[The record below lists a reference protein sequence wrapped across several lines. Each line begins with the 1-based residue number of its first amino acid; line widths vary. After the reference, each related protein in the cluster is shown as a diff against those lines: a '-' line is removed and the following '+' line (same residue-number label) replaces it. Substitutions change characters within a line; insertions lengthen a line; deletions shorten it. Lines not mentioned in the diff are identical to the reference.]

1 MIDRQI
7 QRAQNRIAAAI
18 RRLPPTVFAAAF
30 GVTLAQ
36 TISGIGRLHTITAAA
51 MLNQAF
57 AATEVFVF
65 GVIGASVVALAI
77 DSYRRCRSSR
87 KAIRAS

>member
-18 RRLPPTVFAAAF
+18 RRLPPAVFAAAF
-30 GVTLAQ
+30 GVALAR
-36 TISGIGRLHTITAAA
+36 TISGIGRLHTVTAAA

-57 AATEVFVF
+57 AATEIFAS
-65 GVIGASVVALAI
+65 GVIGAGAVALAI
-77 DSYRRCRSSR
+77 DSYRRWRSSR
-87 KAIRAS
+87 KAIPAS